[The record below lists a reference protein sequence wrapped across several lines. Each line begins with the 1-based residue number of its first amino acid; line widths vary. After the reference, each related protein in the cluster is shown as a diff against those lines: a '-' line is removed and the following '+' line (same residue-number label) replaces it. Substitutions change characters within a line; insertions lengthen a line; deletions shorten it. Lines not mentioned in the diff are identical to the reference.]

1 MSDPLLG
8 QRATDD
14 RDRWNESEGADRLP
28 PRECIRNAQEELN
41 KAWSTA
47 DYGEA
52 VHWIRGSVDW
62 LRRALEQM
70 A

>member
-1 MSDPLLG
+1 MGDG
-8 QRATDD
+8 
-14 RDRWNESEGADRLP
+14 DRWNEPQGEGRVS
-28 PRECIRNAQEELN
+28 PRECVRNAQEELN
-41 KAWSTA
+41 KAWCTA
-47 DYGEA
+47 DYTEA